1 MGRKRNKKMKIKIGP
16 KTITINSIRFP
27 KYIPGLRLI
36 GPFRVPTPWKA
47 FTIGGSRAAFGMLAF
62 VAVGFGLTIFITHA
76 TTTTEIVWPKP
87 GAAYALPNTVG
98 QALEPDIETPLEPS
112 QTLKINLADG
122 IRLST
127 LKLEGLSLGKTSLS
141 ECMTI
146 ERADGTSGTLS
157 VDSWT
162 MTGVS
167 APSFDMANVNAS
179 VLTLGPYVDGG
190 TVEATVAS
198 VSDLN
203 IISTRGA
210 GTFEAKDITVDRVV
224 IVLLG
229 SASIGTLT
237 MSDISCH
244 TGSWN
249 IQYVNAGS
257 IVMDNTSKFGDGDG
271 IDSADFVVNSTVKA
285 SHITSTIVETPITV
299 Q

>member
-1 MGRKRNKKMKIKIGP
+1 MKLKIGP

-27 KYIPGLRLI
+27 RFIPGLRFV

-47 FTIGGSRAAFGMLAF
+47 FKIGGSRAAFGMLAF
-62 VAVGFGLTIFITHA
+62 VGIGFAMTMFIVNA
-76 TTTTEIVWPKP
+76 TTSTEIMWPEP
-87 GAAYALPNTVG
+87 GAVYALPNEIG
-98 QALEPDIETPLEPS
+98 QPLEPDIQTPLEPS

-127 LKLEGLSLGKTSLS
+127 LRLEGLSLGKASLS

-146 ERADGTSGTLS
+146 ERASGTSGWLS
-157 VDSWT
+157 VDAWT

-167 APSFDMANVNAS
+167 GVTFDMANVETS
-179 VLTLGPYVDGG
+179 VLSLAPYVDGG
-190 TVEATVAS
+190 TMEATVSS

-249 IQYVNAGS
+249 IDYVKSGS
-257 IVMDNTSKFGDGDG
+257 IVMDNTSKFGAGTG
-271 IDSADFVVNSTVKA
+271 IDSASFVVNSTTKA
-285 SHITSTIVETPITV
+285 TFITNNIVETPLTV

>member
-1 MGRKRNKKMKIKIGP
+1 MKIKIGP

-146 ERADGTSGTLS
+146 ERASGTSGWLS
-157 VDSWT
+157 VDAWT

-167 APSFDMANVNAS
+167 GPTFDMANVETS
-179 VLTLGPYVDGG
+179 VLSLAPYVDGG
-190 TVEATVAS
+190 TMEATVAS

-224 IVLLG
+224 IVMLG
-229 SASIGTLT
+229 SAKIGNLI
-237 MSDISCH
+237 MEDISCH
-244 TGSWN
+244 TGAWN
-249 IQYVNAGS
+249 IDYVKSGS
-257 IVMDNTSKFGDGDG
+257 IVIDDSSKFGAGTG
-271 IDSADFVVNSTVKA
+271 IDSASFVVNSTTKA
-285 SHITSTIVETPITV
+285 TFITNNIVETPLTV